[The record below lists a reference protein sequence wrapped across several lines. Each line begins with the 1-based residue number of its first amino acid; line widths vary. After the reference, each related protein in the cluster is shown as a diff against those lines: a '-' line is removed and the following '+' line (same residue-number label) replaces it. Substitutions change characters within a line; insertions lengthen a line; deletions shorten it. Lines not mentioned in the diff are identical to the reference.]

1 MTHIQQLITAADS
14 LIPFQSASTAKAF
27 LNQYSIDDQA
37 ALISA
42 LYIGRDHLHAN
53 QIQSNYIPATIPF
66 DRFFILAE
74 GMVFVGSSN
83 LQNSQLFFMRRTQIY
98 ALIMRHLSVALM
110 AQESISAPSSNRM
123 RVVSIS

>member
-1 MTHIQQLITAADS
+1 MTKRLSFQHCTLVAITFMQIKSSLTISQQQFHLTA
-14 LIPFQSASTAKAF
+14 
-27 LNQYSIDDQA
+27 
-37 ALISA
+37 
-42 LYIGRDHLHAN
+42 
-53 QIQSNYIPATIPF
+53 
-66 DRFFILAE
+66 FFILAE